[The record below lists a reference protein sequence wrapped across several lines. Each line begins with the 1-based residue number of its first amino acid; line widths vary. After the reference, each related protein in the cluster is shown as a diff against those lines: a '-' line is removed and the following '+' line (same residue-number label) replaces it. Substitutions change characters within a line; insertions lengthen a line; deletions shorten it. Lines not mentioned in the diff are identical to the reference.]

1 MHIVIFVTAANKKE
15 AGNIANSLIEKKLA
29 ACVNIID
36 KIESVFWWE
45 GKVSRAREVLLVIKS
60 KKTNLNKIIKQVRA
74 IHSYSVPEIIAI
86 PIAGGYKPY
95 LEWIN
100 DSLR

>member
-1 MHIVIFVTAANKKE
+1 MHIVIFVTASNKEE
-15 AGNIANSLIEKKLA
+15 AQKIADSLIKKKLA

-45 GKVSRAREVLLVIKS
+45 GKVSRGREVLLVIKS
-60 KKTNLNKIIKQVRA
+60 RKTNLNKIIKQVKA
-74 IHSYSVPEIIAI
+74 IHSYSVPEIIAL

-100 DSLR
+100 DSVR

>member
-74 IHSYSVPEIIAI
+74 THSYSVPEIIAI

-95 LEWIN
+95 LKWIN

>member
-1 MHIVIFVTAANKKE
+1 MYVVIFVTAANKEE
-15 AGNIANSLIEKKLA
+15 AQKIAASLIERKLA

-45 GKVSRAREVLLVIKS
+45 GKVESAREMMLVIKS
-60 KKTNLNKIIKQVRA
+60 KKTNLDKIIKQVKA
-74 IHSYSVPEIIAI
+74 MHSYSVPEIIAI

-95 LEWIN
+95 LKWIN
-100 DSLR
+100 DSVR

>member
-1 MHIVIFVTAANKKE
+1 MHIVIFVTVANKKE

-29 ACVNIID
+29 ACVNIVD

-60 KKTNLNKIIKQVRA
+60 RKTNLNKIIKQVRA
-74 IHSYSVPEIIAI
+74 IHSYSLPEIIAI
-86 PIAGGYKPY
+86 PIAAGYRPY